1 MDLEKIRTS
10 LEEELNSCITLEDL
24 EKIRI
29 KYLGRRGILKEYF
42 KKLKEFPEEERKEKG
57 RILNELQDRI
67 KNFLEEKKREFKEEK
82 EEFIDLFIPGR
93 KIENGSF
100 HPISIVL
107 REIEEIFTSM
117 GFEVVSGPEIE
128 SDYNNFEALNIPK
141 EHPVRDMQ
149 ASFFIEEDI
158 ILRTHTSPVQIRV
171 MKSRNPPVR
180 IVAPGKV
187 YRVDPFD
194 PSHSPVFHQLEGL
207 YVDIGV
213 TFAELKGTIEIFAR
227 EFFGPETKIRF
238 LPSYFPFTEPSAEV
252 SISCTICKGKGCSTC
267 GGTGWLEVLGC
278 GMVHP
283 KVFENVGYDAE
294 KYTGYAFGFGI
305 ERMAMIKY
313 RIPDIR
319 LFYENDID
327 FLRIFKWG

>member
-1 MDLEKIRTS
+1 MDLEKIKDL
-10 LEEELNSCITLEDL
+10 LEQELNSCSNLEDL

-29 KYLGRRGILKEYF
+29 KYLGRKGILKEYF

-57 RILNELQDRI
+57 KILNELQERI
-67 KNFLEEKKREFKEEK
+67 KNFLEERKKDFEREK

-107 REIEEIFTSM
+107 KEIEEIFTSM

-158 ILRTHTSPVQIRV
+158 ILRTHTSPVQIRI
-171 MKSRNPPVR
+171 MKSRKPPVR

-227 EFFGPETKIRF
+227 EFFGRETKIRF

-267 GGTGWLEVLGC
+267 GGTGWLEILGC

-327 FLRIFKWG
+327 FLRIFK

>member
-327 FLRIFKWG
+327 FLRIFK

>member
-1 MDLEKIRTS
+1 MDLKELKIA
-10 LEEELNSCITLEDL
+10 LEEEIKSCKSFEDL
-24 EKIRI
+24 EKLRT
-29 KYLGRRGILKEYF
+29 KYLGRKGLLKEYF
-42 KKLKEFPEEERKEKG
+42 KKLKNFPEEERKEAGK
-57 RILNELQDRI
+57 ILNEIQEKI
-67 KNFLEEKKREFKEEK
+67 KKFIEEKSKEFPKE
-82 EEFIDLFIPGR
+82 EEFIDLFLPVR
-93 KIENGSF
+93 KLLTGSL
-100 HPISIVL
+100 HPISITL
-107 REIEEIFTSM
+107 KEIEEIFANM

-128 SDYNNFEALNIPK
+128 SEYNNFEALNIPK

-171 MKSRNPPVR
+171 MSSRKPPVR
-180 IVAPGKV
+180 IIAPGKV

-194 PSHSPVFHQLEGL
+194 PSHSPVFHQVEGL
-207 YVDIGV
+207 YVDEGV

-227 EFFGPETKIRF
+227 EFFGPDTRIKF

-252 SISCTICKGKGCSTC
+252 AISCTICKGKGCSTC
-267 GGTGWLEVLGC
+267 GGEGWLEILGC

-283 KVFENVGYDAE
+283 KVFENVGYDPE
-294 KYTGYAFGFGI
+294 RYTGYAFGFGV

-319 LFYENDID
+319 LFYENSID
-327 FLRIFKWG
+327 FLEIFK

>member
-1 MDLEKIRTS
+1 MDLEKIKDL
-10 LEEELNSCITLEDL
+10 LEEELNSCSNLEDL

-29 KYLGRRGILKEYF
+29 KYLGRKGILKEYF

-57 RILNELQDRI
+57 KILNELQERI
-67 KNFLEEKKREFKEEK
+67 KNFLEERKKDFEREK

-107 REIEEIFTSM
+107 KEIEEIFTSM

-158 ILRTHTSPVQIRV
+158 ILRTHTSPVQIRI
-171 MKSRNPPVR
+171 MKSRKPPVR

-227 EFFGPETKIRF
+227 EFFGRETKIRF

-267 GGTGWLEVLGC
+267 GGTGWLEILGC

-327 FLRIFKWG
+327 FLRIFK

>member
-227 EFFGPETKIRF
+227 EFFGAETKIRF

-327 FLRIFKWG
+327 FLRIFK

>member
-1 MDLEKIRTS
+1 MDLKELKIA
-10 LEEELNSCITLEDL
+10 LEEEIKSCKSFEDL
-24 EKIRI
+24 EKLRT
-29 KYLGRRGILKEYF
+29 KYLGRKGLLKEYF
-42 KKLKEFPEEERKEKG
+42 KKLKNFPEKERKEAGK
-57 RILNELQDRI
+57 ILNEIQEKI
-67 KNFLEEKKREFKEEK
+67 KKFIEEKSKEFPKE
-82 EEFIDLFIPGR
+82 EEFIDLFLPVR
-93 KIENGSF
+93 KLLTGSL
-100 HPISIVL
+100 HPISITL
-107 REIEEIFTSM
+107 KEIEEIFANM

-128 SDYNNFEALNIPK
+128 SEYNNFEALNIPK

-171 MKSRNPPVR
+171 MSSRKPPVR
-180 IVAPGKV
+180 IIAPGKV

-194 PSHSPVFHQLEGL
+194 PSHSPVFHQVEGL
-207 YVDIGV
+207 YVDEGV

-227 EFFGPETKIRF
+227 EFFGPDTRIKF

-252 SISCTICKGKGCSTC
+252 AISCTICKGKGCSTC
-267 GGTGWLEVLGC
+267 GDEGWLEILGC

-283 KVFENVGYDAE
+283 KVFENVGYDPE
-294 KYTGYAFGFGI
+294 RYTGYAFGFGV

-319 LFYENDID
+319 LFYENSID
-327 FLRIFKWG
+327 FLEIFK

>member
-1 MDLEKIRTS
+1 IQEKIKKFI
-10 LEEELNSCITLEDL
+10 EEKS
-24 EKIRI
+24 
-29 KYLGRRGILKEYF
+29 
-42 KKLKEFPEEERKEKG
+42 KEFPKE
-57 RILNELQDRI
+57 
-67 KNFLEEKKREFKEEK
+67 
-82 EEFIDLFIPGR
+82 EEFIDLFLPVR
-93 KIENGSF
+93 KLLTGSL
-100 HPISIVL
+100 HPISITL
-107 REIEEIFTSM
+107 KEIEEIFANM

-128 SDYNNFEALNIPK
+128 SEYNNFEALNIPK

-171 MKSRNPPVR
+171 MSSRKPPVR
-180 IVAPGKV
+180 IIAPGKV

-194 PSHSPVFHQLEGL
+194 PSHSPVFHQVEGL
-207 YVDIGV
+207 YVDEGV

-227 EFFGPETKIRF
+227 EFFGPDTRIKF

-252 SISCTICKGKGCSTC
+252 AISCTICKGKGCSTC
-267 GGTGWLEVLGC
+267 GGEGWLEILGC

-283 KVFENVGYDAE
+283 KVFENVGYDPE
-294 KYTGYAFGFGI
+294 RYTGYAFGFGV

-319 LFYENDID
+319 LFYENSID
-327 FLRIFKWG
+327 FLEIFK

>member
-1 MDLEKIRTS
+1 MDLKELKTS
-10 LEEELNSCITLEDL
+10 LEEDIKSCSNSEDL
-24 EKIRI
+24 EKIRV
-29 KYLGRRGILKEYF
+29 KYLGRKGLIKEYF
-42 KKLKEFPEEERKEKG
+42 KKLKDFSSDERKSAGKT
-57 RILNELQDRI
+57 LNELQEMVRSFI
-67 KNFLEEKKREFKEEK
+67 EEKSKEFEEKKKPS
-82 EEFIDLFIPGR
+82 IDLFIPGR
-93 KIENGSF
+93 KSETGSL

-107 REIEEIFTSM
+107 KEIEEIFVGM

-128 SDYNNFEALNIPK
+128 SDYHNFEALNIPK
-141 EHPVRDMQ
+141 EHPTRDEQ
-149 ASFFIEEDI
+149 ASFFVEEEL

-171 MKSRNPPVR
+171 MKSRKPPVR
-180 IVAPGKV
+180 IIAPGKV

-207 YVDIGV
+207 YVDEGV
-213 TFAELKGTIEIFAR
+213 SFAELKGTLEIFAK
-227 EFFGPETKIRF
+227 EFFGPDTEIKF

-252 SISCTICKGKGCSTC
+252 AISCAICKKKGCSTC
-267 GGTGWLEVLGC
+267 GYTGWLEVLGC

-283 KVFENVGYDAE
+283 RVFENVGYNAE

-319 LFYENDID
+319 LFYENEID
-327 FLRIFKWG
+327 FLEIFK

>member
-1 MDLEKIRTS
+1 MDLEKIKDS
-10 LEEELNSCITLEDL
+10 LEEELNSCLSLEDL
-24 EKIRI
+24 ERIRI
-29 KYLGRRGILKEYF
+29 KYLGRKGILKEYF
-42 KKLKEFPEEERKEKG
+42 KKLKEFPEKERKEKG
-57 RILNELQDRI
+57 KILNELQEKI
-67 KNFLEEKKREFKEEK
+67 KNFLEEKKKEFEEEK

-93 KIENGSF
+93 KVETGSF

-107 REIEEIFTSM
+107 KEIEEIFTGM

-158 ILRTHTSPVQIRV
+158 ILRTHTSPVQIRI

-213 TFAELKGTIEIFAR
+213 SFAELKGTIEIFAR

-267 GGTGWLEVLGC
+267 GGTGWLEILGC

-327 FLRIFKWG
+327 FLKIFK

>member
-1 MDLEKIRTS
+1 MDLEKIKDL
-10 LEEELNSCITLEDL
+10 LEEELNSCSNLEDL

-29 KYLGRRGILKEYF
+29 KYLGRKGILKEYF

-57 RILNELQDRI
+57 KILNELQERI
-67 KNFLEEKKREFKEEK
+67 ENFLEERKKDFEREK

-107 REIEEIFTSM
+107 KEIEEIFTSM

-158 ILRTHTSPVQIRV
+158 ILRTHTSPVQIRI
-171 MKSRNPPVR
+171 MKSKKPPVR

-267 GGTGWLEVLGC
+267 GGTGWLEILGC

-327 FLRIFKWG
+327 FLRIFK

>member
-1 MDLEKIRTS
+1 MDLEKIRSS

-24 EKIRI
+24 ERIRI

-57 RILNELQDRI
+57 KILNELQDRI

-327 FLRIFKWG
+327 FLRIFK

>member
-1 MDLEKIRTS
+1 MDLEKIKDS
-10 LEEELNSCITLEDL
+10 LEEELNSCLSLEDL
-24 EKIRI
+24 ERIRI
-29 KYLGRRGILKEYF
+29 KYLGRKGILKEYF
-42 KKLKEFPEEERKEKG
+42 KKLKEFSEKERKEKG
-57 RILNELQDRI
+57 RVLNELQERI
-67 KNFLEEKKREFKEEK
+67 KNFLEEKKKEFEKEK

-93 KIENGSF
+93 KVETGSF

-107 REIEEIFTSM
+107 KEIEEIFTGM

-158 ILRTHTSPVQIRV
+158 ILRTHTSPVQIRI

-213 TFAELKGTIEIFAR
+213 SFAELKGTIEIFAR

-267 GGTGWLEVLGC
+267 GGTGWLEILGC

-327 FLRIFKWG
+327 FLKIFK

>member
-67 KNFLEEKKREFKEEK
+67 KNFLEEKKREFEEEK

-327 FLRIFKWG
+327 FLRIFK

>member
-1 MDLEKIRTS
+1 MDLEKIKDL
-10 LEEELNSCITLEDL
+10 LEEELNSCSNLEDL

-29 KYLGRRGILKEYF
+29 KYLGRKGILKEYF

-57 RILNELQDRI
+57 KILNELQERI
-67 KNFLEEKKREFKEEK
+67 KNFLEERKKDFEREK

-107 REIEEIFTSM
+107 KEIEEIFTSM

-158 ILRTHTSPVQIRV
+158 ILRTHTSPVQIRI
-171 MKSRNPPVR
+171 MKSRKPPVR

-267 GGTGWLEVLGC
+267 GGTGWLEILGC

-327 FLRIFKWG
+327 FLRIFK